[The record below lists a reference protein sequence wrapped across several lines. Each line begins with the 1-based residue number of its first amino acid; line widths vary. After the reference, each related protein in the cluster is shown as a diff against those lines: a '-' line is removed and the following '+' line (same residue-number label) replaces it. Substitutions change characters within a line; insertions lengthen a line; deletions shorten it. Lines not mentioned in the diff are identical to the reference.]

1 MYRTCAENYK
11 IHKRKNKDLNK
22 WRDLWCS
29 WTGRRN
35 IVKTSILLKLISR
48 FNTILTK
55 FQQEFLQKEA
65 RLF

>member
-29 WTGRRN
+29 RTGRRN